1 MLLERQLS
9 MSKIP
14 EILRQLANEI
24 EQEETRQEM
33 EWITE
38 RQLLDDKIADVNIR
52 AHRSEDKLQRIGK
65 ILMED

>member
-1 MLLERQLS
+1 

-14 EILRQLANEI
+14 ELLRQLADEF
-24 EQEETRQEM
+24 EQTEAKLEA
-33 EWITE
+33 EWITQKDIIE
-38 RQLLDDKIADVNIR
+38 DKLTDVNTR

>member
-1 MLLERQLS
+1 

-14 EILRQLANEI
+14 EILRQLADEL
-24 EQEETRQEM
+24 EKTEHEQEM
-33 EWITE
+33 EWITRE
-38 RQLLDDKIADVNIR
+38 QLLDDKIADVNIR

>member
-1 MLLERQLS
+1 
-9 MSKIP
+9 MSRIP
-14 EILRQLANEI
+14 EMLRQLADEI
-24 EQEETRQEM
+24 ESEENRREM

-38 RQLLDDKIADVNIR
+38 QRIIDDKIADVNIR

>member
-1 MLLERQLS
+1 

-14 EILRQLANEI
+14 EILRQLANEL
-24 EQEETRQEM
+24 ENEETRQEM

-38 RQLLDDKIADVNIR
+38 RKILDDKIADVNIR

>member
-1 MLLERQLS
+1 

-14 EILRQLANEI
+14 ELLRQLADEL
-24 EQEETRQEM
+24 EKTEHEQEM
-33 EWITE
+33 EWITRE
-38 RQLLDDKIADVNIR
+38 QLIDDKIADVNIR

>member
-1 MLLERQLS
+1 

>member
-1 MLLERQLS
+1 
-9 MSKIP
+9 MSRIP
-14 EILRQLANEI
+14 EMLRQLADEI
-24 EQEETRQEM
+24 ESEETRREM

-38 RQLLDDKIADVNIR
+38 QQIIDDKIADVNIR